1 MQVFMVGIEQARNL
15 AAAVLVAAT
24 ATSAAAQSPAPAVL
38 VAPAQMKALSRQTEL
53 VGRVEAVEK
62 VDLRARATGFLSARS
77 FKEGDAVKS
86 GQVLF
91 EIEPEPFQA
100 AVDQR
105 QAQVAG
111 AQAALE
117 NARLQLER
125 GRELG
130 RTNAIA
136 QAQIDQRVADEAR
149 ASASVKEAQAA
160 LEDAKIKL
168 SYTQIRSPIDGRVG
182 RAPISVGNLVGPDAG
197 VLATVVRDD
206 EVRVLFSVTQ
216 RDVLEVRSR
225 NNVASLV
232 PRLRLADGRIYDK
245 QGKLDFIDV
254 TADSKTDGQIVRST
268 FPNPDHI
275 LTDGQTVRI
284 VIEQEGG
291 QQAVAIPQAA
301 IAVDQTGQYVFVVN
315 ASNQA
320 EQRRI
325 KIGAQRDGLFAVE
338 DGVRAGDLVVVQGLQ
353 RLRNGLTVTPQRVPN

>member
-53 VGRVEAVEK
+53 GGRVEAVEK

-77 FKEGDAVKS
+77 FKEGDTVKV

-105 QAQVAG
+105 QAQLAG

-149 ASASVKEAQAA
+149 ASASVRAAVSFKRAPAAAASRSTLPSSAAWAASAGPRADSWGASFVSDAARTASSARRAA
-160 LEDAKIKL
+160 LA
-168 SYTQIRSPIDGRVG
+168 
-182 RAPISVGNLVGPDAG
+182 
-197 VLATVVRDD
+197 
-206 EVRVLFSVTQ
+206 
-216 RDVLEVRSR
+216 
-225 NNVASLV
+225 
-232 PRLRLADGRIYDK
+232 
-245 QGKLDFIDV
+245 V
-254 TADSKTDGQIVRST
+254 TARW
-268 FPNPDHI
+268 
-275 LTDGQTVRI
+275 
-284 VIEQEGG
+284 
-291 QQAVAIPQAA
+291 
-301 IAVDQTGQYVFVVN
+301 
-315 ASNQA
+315 
-320 EQRRI
+320 
-325 KIGAQRDGLFAVE
+325 
-338 DGVRAGDLVVVQGLQ
+338 
-353 RLRNGLTVTPQRVPN
+353 